1 LYASEANNVPGLVLA
16 ISRLR
21 DRRRKIA
28 GQLTR
33 APNWQS
39 QVSIPAGKIEDK
51 EDVKTA
57 AQREVFEETAIN
69 INDQELKFLGMI
81 PRYSRDGKRMKGL
94 MYVYMVEAERAMNP
108 DLDEAIDGD
117 EHTECGYFTVE
128 DMKPLAIDA
137 FLYKLFEFISE

>member
-1 LYASEANNVPGLVLA
+1 MNYKRYVGVVIKHDGKFLICKRNSEGMTPGM
-16 ISRLR
+16 
-21 DRRRKIA
+21 
-28 GQLTR
+28 
-33 APNWQS
+33 W
-39 QVSIPAGKIEDK
+39 SIPAGKIEDG

-57 AQREVFEETAIN
+57 AQREFFEETAIN

>member
-1 LYASEANNVPGLVLA
+1 MNYKRYVGVVIKHDGKFLICKRNSEGMTPGM
-16 ISRLR
+16 
-21 DRRRKIA
+21 
-28 GQLTR
+28 
-33 APNWQS
+33 W
-39 QVSIPAGKIEDK
+39 SIPAGKIEDG

-57 AQREVFEETAIN
+57 AQREFFEETAIN

-81 PRYSRDGKRMKGL
+81 PRYNRDGKRMKGL

>member
-1 LYASEANNVPGLVLA
+1 MNYKRYVGVVIKHNGRFLICKRNPEGMTPGM
-16 ISRLR
+16 
-21 DRRRKIA
+21 
-28 GQLTR
+28 
-33 APNWQS
+33 W
-39 QVSIPAGKIEDK
+39 SIPAGKIEDG

-57 AQREVFEETAIN
+57 AQREFFEETAIN
-69 INDQELKFLGMI
+69 INDQELKFIGMI

-108 DLDEAIDGD
+108 DLNEAIDGE
-117 EHTECGYFTVE
+117 EHSECGYFTVE

>member
-1 LYASEANNVPGLVLA
+1 MNYKRYVGVVIKHDGRFLICKRNPEGMTPGM
-16 ISRLR
+16 
-21 DRRRKIA
+21 
-28 GQLTR
+28 
-33 APNWQS
+33 W
-39 QVSIPAGKIEDK
+39 SIPAGKIEDG

-57 AQREVFEETAIN
+57 AQREFFEETAIN

-94 MYVYMVEAERAMNP
+94 MYVYMVEADRAMKP
-108 DLDEAIDGD
+108 DLNKAIDGE
-117 EHTECGYFTVE
+117 EHSECGYFTVE

>member
-1 LYASEANNVPGLVLA
+1 MNYKRYVGVVIKHDGKFLICKRNSEGMT
-16 ISRLR
+16 S
-21 DRRRKIA
+21 
-28 GQLTR
+28 GM
-33 APNWQS
+33 W
-39 QVSIPAGKIEDK
+39 SIPAGKIEDG

-57 AQREVFEETAIN
+57 AQREFFEETAIN

-81 PRYSRDGKRMKGL
+81 PRYNRDGKRMKGL

>member
-1 LYASEANNVPGLVLA
+1 MNYKRYVGVVIKHDGRFLICKRNSEGMVPGM
-16 ISRLR
+16 
-21 DRRRKIA
+21 
-28 GQLTR
+28 
-33 APNWQS
+33 W
-39 QVSIPAGKIEDK
+39 SIPAGKIEDG

-57 AQREVFEETAIN
+57 AQREFFEETAIN

-94 MYVYMVEAERAMNP
+94 MYVYMVEADRAMNP

>member
-1 LYASEANNVPGLVLA
+1 MNYKRYVGVVIKHDGRFLICKRNPEGMIPGM
-16 ISRLR
+16 
-21 DRRRKIA
+21 
-28 GQLTR
+28 
-33 APNWQS
+33 W
-39 QVSIPAGKIEDK
+39 SIPAGKIEDG

-57 AQREVFEETAIN
+57 AQREFFEETAIN

-108 DLDEAIDGD
+108 DLDEAIDGQ

>member
-1 LYASEANNVPGLVLA
+1 MNYKRYVGVVIKQDGRFLICKRNPEGMLPGM
-16 ISRLR
+16 
-21 DRRRKIA
+21 
-28 GQLTR
+28 
-33 APNWQS
+33 W
-39 QVSIPAGKIEDK
+39 SIPAGKIENG

-57 AQREVFEETAIN
+57 AQREFFEETAIN

-94 MYVYMVEAERAMNP
+94 MYVYMVEADRAMNP
-108 DLDEAIDGD
+108 DLDEAIDGE

>member
-1 LYASEANNVPGLVLA
+1 MNYKRYVGVVIKHDGKFLICKRNSEGMTPGM
-16 ISRLR
+16 
-21 DRRRKIA
+21 
-28 GQLTR
+28 
-33 APNWQS
+33 W
-39 QVSIPAGKIEDK
+39 SIPAGKIEDG

-57 AQREVFEETAIN
+57 AQREFFEETAIN

-108 DLDEAIDGD
+108 DLDEAIDGQ
-117 EHTECGYFTVE
+117 EHTECGYFTLE